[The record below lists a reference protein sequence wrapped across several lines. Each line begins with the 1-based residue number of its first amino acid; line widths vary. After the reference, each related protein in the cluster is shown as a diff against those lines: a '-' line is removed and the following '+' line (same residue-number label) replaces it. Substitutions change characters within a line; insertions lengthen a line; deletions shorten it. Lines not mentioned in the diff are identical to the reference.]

1 MSEDGYAR
9 YRTFFGREPLLTVE
23 WHDAESEARGWLV
36 INSLRGGA
44 AGGGTRMKAGATRD
58 EAVFLAKT
66 MEIKFGVSGPLIGG
80 AKSVIDFDH
89 RDPRKHDVLARWFRA
104 IGPYLERSYG
114 TGGDLNVDE
123 VKEVTPLIAST
134 LGLAHPQ
141 EGIVRGLNGTDEA
154 SCRRILGQ
162 LKAGVE
168 LPVELPVAGGRSFP
182 VADLITGYGVAV
194 ALRTYYE
201 RAGEPLAGKRV
212 LVEGFGAVGGPAAY
226 YLSEWGAR
234 VVGVVS
240 RSRGGFRWCVDPQ
253 GLDVRA
259 LLARRQGADLPE
271 GRAEG
276 DDPSAFWA
284 TAADA
289 FVPAAASHLLG
300 RERLASLA
308 AAGVRVI
315 ACGANTPFFKKPP
328 ERYEEIERYAE
339 QVSRSLEDYIEIQE
353 EADRMFAV
361 IPDFVANSGMA
372 RTFAYLMEPD
382 AKIEP
387 DAIFADVE
395 REVSE
400 AVGRLL
406 ASGDPRSGLLERAF
420 ALWVP

>member
-23 WHDAESEARGWLV
+23 WHDLESEARGWLV

-89 RDPRKHDVLARWFRA
+89 RDPRKPEVLARWFRA
-104 IGPYLERSYG
+104 IAPYLERSYG

-123 VKEVTPLIAST
+123 VKEAIPLISAT

-154 SCRRILGQ
+154 ACRRILDQ
-162 LKAGVE
+162 LKVGVE
-168 LPVELPVAGGRSFP
+168 LPVALPGIDRAFP

-201 RAGEPLAGKRV
+201 RRGEPLAGKQV

-226 YLSEWGAR
+226 YLAEWGAR
-234 VVGVVS
+234 VVGVIS
-240 RSRGGFRWCVDPQ
+240 RSRSGFRWYVDPR

-259 LLARRQGADLPE
+259 LLARRQGADLPP
-271 GRAEG
+271 GGPEG
-276 DDPSAFWA
+276 DDPSAFW
-284 TAADA
+284 TTPADV

-300 RERLASLA
+300 RERLASLRD
-308 AAGVRVI
+308 AGVTVI
-315 ACGANTPFFKKPP
+315 ACGANTPFFKKAP
-328 ERYEEIERYAE
+328 ETYEEIEKYAE
-339 QVSRSLEDYIEIQE
+339 QVRRSLEDYIEIQE
-353 EADRMFAV
+353 EADRAFAV

-372 RTFAYLMEPD
+372 RAFAYLMERD
-382 AKIEP
+382 ARLE
-387 DAIFADVE
+387 AGAVFADVE

-400 AVGRLL
+400 AIVRLL

-420 ALWVP
+420 VLWVP